1 MKRELTRNYEKTDE
15 SPNENGDNTEEDQN
29 EKSKSQV
36 KREMQAL
43 RRLGDSLVRLS
54 AEQLA
59 QLPIEE
65 KLLDAIKATHAI
77 YSHGALKRQSQ
88 LLGKII
94 RHTDV
99 SAIQEA
105 LAAMEAKQKGQT
117 QEFHEIERWRDR
129 LIQAI
134 DSKAAVK
141 EFMDHYPAT
150 DSQHLRQL
158 IRKAQ
163 HDSSTSTAGAYRQ
176 LFRYLREQ
184 VTNNSDDSE
193 SQQV

>member
-1 MKRELTRNYEKTDE
+1 MKRELTTKNENEVDELPNDDITDE
-15 SPNENGDNTEEDQN
+15 DEDN

-43 RRLGDSLVRLS
+43 RRLGDTLVHLP
-54 AEQLA
+54 ADQLA
-59 QLPIEE
+59 QLPLEE

-77 YSHGALKRQSQ
+77 HSHGALKRQSQ
-88 LLGKII
+88 LLGKIM

-99 SAIQEA
+99 SAIQDA
-105 LAAMEAKQKGQT
+105 LAAIEARQKGQT
-117 QEFHEIERWRDR
+117 QQFHEIERWRDQ
-129 LIQAI
+129 LIKAA

-141 EFMDHYPAT
+141 DFMDHYPAT
-150 DSQHLRQL
+150 DSQQLRQL

-163 HDSSTSTAGAYRQ
+163 QDSSSTSGAYRQ

-184 VTNNSDDSE
+184 MVNAE
-193 SQQV
+193 SASQ